1 MLSLP
6 PKIELFI
13 NRKII
18 HFTMANAD
26 KTIDVKCSICNANMQ
41 MPVSFLE
48 KIPDK
53 KAENIPH
60 ICSDCTERMG
70 EYSGDNKIGNFI
82 EEINKQMEKL
92 GKNNK
97 IAEQI
102 AEEITEEKISES
114 FYRGAW
120 TTLFLIANSHGPK
133 FLKKEAKKITDF
145 HKKTRKI

>member
-1 MLSLP
+1 
-6 PKIELFI
+6 
-13 NRKII
+13 
-18 HFTMANAD
+18 MANAD

-102 AEEITEEKISES
+102 AEEITEENIWSLLQELKKTNASEKEKITES